1 MSEDSTPPS
10 SNWVPVDF
18 DKAEL
23 QPGSVPGS
31 LVLVVSGN
39 TSSSSSRGCPV
50 KLVPATYVTQPDYW
64 RVEVL
69 WDRAHAIFQSEC
81 PFSVFMPLDGI
92 RGRLGIELIG
102 KTASRRLAT

>member
-1 MSEDSTPPS
+1 MSEELTPPPS
-10 SNWVPVDF
+10 DWVPVDF

-31 LVLVVSGN
+31 LVLAVSGN

-50 KLVPATYVTQPDYW
+50 KLVPATYVAQPDYW
-64 RVEVL
+64 RIEVL
-69 WDRAHAIFQSEC
+69 WDRADAIFQSIC
-81 PFSVFMPLDGI
+81 PFSVSIPLDGI

-102 KTASRRLAT
+102 KTISQRLAT